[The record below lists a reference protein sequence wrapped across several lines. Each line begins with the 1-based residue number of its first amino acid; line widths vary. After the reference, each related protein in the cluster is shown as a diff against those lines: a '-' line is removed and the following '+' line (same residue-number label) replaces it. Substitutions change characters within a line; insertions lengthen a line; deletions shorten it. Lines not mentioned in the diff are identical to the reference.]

1 MANTHLI
8 NCFTRMHSQNEGDI
22 LYDVNGCDA
31 HEKIS
36 IPTISCWT
44 RVRPI
49 SELVQ
54 RLLVLDPAA
63 LQHLLAQVLLLE
75 MVVEMSHLIS
85 YHVGKISFNNIMTS
99 PPPQPPSPPAPK
111 VAGRLWLASALE
123 LPKMSVSLPAPFEC
137 NVCIYI
143 LCSSKNQI

>member
-8 NCFTRMHSQNEGDI
+8 NWVTRIHSQKRVTFYMTSMAVMPMKRFQS
-22 LYDVNGCDA
+22 LQ
-31 HEKIS
+31 S
-36 IPTISCWT
+36 FST

-54 RLLVLDPAA
+54 RLLVLDPTA

-111 VAGRLWLASALE
+111 VAGRLWPASALE